1 MSAQQNAE
9 VPESA
14 KQRVDREYRELID
27 EIRVALPGVEV
38 LFAFL
43 LTVPFTHQFA
53 QLDRTLQVSYFVAL
67 LLVAVA
73 CGLLLAPTAYHRLR
87 FREGF
92 KPWITRR
99 GNTFV
104 LIAMVALAAGVST
117 TLFVVT
123 SLLFSRAVSIT
134 VGLVSGAFLY
144 ALWFAPPLLRRDRGV
159 ARASAEDDRAP

>member
-1 MSAQQNAE
+1 MSATQNAE
-9 VPESA
+9 ADESV
-14 KQRVDREYRELID
+14 KERIDREYRELLD

-43 LTVPFTHQFA
+43 LTVPFSHQFA
-53 QLDRTLQVSYFVAL
+53 QLDRTQQVSYFVAL
-67 LLVAVA
+67 LLVALA

-104 LIAMVALAAGVST
+104 VIAMLALAAGVST

-123 SLLFSRAVSIT
+123 SLMFSRPVSIT
-134 VGLVSGAFLY
+134 VALASGAFLY
-144 ALWFAPPLLRRDRGV
+144 ALWFGPPLLRRDRAPGACAAREV
-159 ARASAEDDRAP
+159 AP